1 RLFLPPRAFRVRA
14 HGSFLHFRVFEEFR
28 VLLRLVIE
36 GLLRFLD
43 GGTLAVDLRRP
54 LAQGGLLVRDR
65 LLSRDELGLAIL
77 VHPALTLELLV
88 DPRRVL
94 VPFAELALERPEFD
108 LLLADLLLL
117 GEDLGLPFFQLSDP
131 SRLR

>member
-1 RLFLPPRAFRVRA
+1 
-14 HGSFLHFRVFEEFR
+14 
-28 VLLRLVIE
+28 
-36 GLLRFLD
+36 LD

-117 GEDLGLPFFQLSDP
+117 GEDLGLPFFQLSD
-131 SRLR
+131 SGRLRRRGRAPEPFRFHADFGILQLQLLLLLQEGRAGRVE